1 MNKKCP
7 QKHLQRTL
15 LLVLALLLPLFA
27 LAQTGETTV
36 DALVKMGFENVSWA
50 ENSEER
56 VFLLENNVYRATGV
70 GIGKALDEIQ
80 KSGMPDGGKLC
91 RLIVLNNNVP
101 MISLC
106 CNTGE
111 LEGKEVSRK
120 DWNVSYDLGDG
131 WDLVKGEKRRNS
143 SLYKVDFLVYP
154 EVSFKNVKL
163 SVMYEFLINVSPAL
177 EVSLWRGSKLSAQVI
192 VPILNQYG
200 YKYDDVRPGFVTLSQ
215 KFRLPFNIFVTGTI
229 GTFNNNRW
237 GADLKVEHFFKNE
250 RFSVD
255 GRFSY
260 TGWGEWGEYILGD
273 MINPFRYGYD
283 KNSMLFTGSVGGSY
297 YLPRYNMQFSLHGE
311 KYLLGE
317 YGVRFDMIRY
327 FRYCA
332 IGFYG
337 MKVQYAGNKGF
348 NAGFRFQVLL
358 PPYRYKRHSYEP
370 RVMLSRNMGLSY
382 NAGNEFVYGKGFKAQ
397 ASDNIMESNRF
408 NPYYIKSELL
418 NF

>member
-1 MNKKCP
+1 MDRKCT
-7 QKHLQRTL
+7 QKHLQRTIL
-15 LLVLALLLPLFA
+15 LFIALFLPLFV
-27 LAQTGETTV
+27 LAQNGDYTV

-50 ENSEER
+50 ENGEER
-56 VFLLENNVYRATGV
+56 VYLLENNVYRTTGV
-70 GIGKALDEIQ
+70 GIGVALDEIQ
-80 KSGMPDGGKLC
+80 KTGMPEDGKTC
-91 RLIVLNNNVP
+91 RLIVLSNNVP

-111 LEGKEVSRK
+111 LKGKEATRH

-131 WDLVKGEKRRNS
+131 WDLVKGEKRKNS

-154 EVSFKNVKL
+154 EFSFKNVKI
-163 SVMYEFLINVSPAL
+163 SVMYEFLINAAPAL
-177 EVSLWRGSKLSAQVI
+177 EVSLWRGSKLSAQVV

-215 KFRLPFNIFVTGTI
+215 RFRLPFNIFVTGTI

-260 TGWGEWGEYILGD
+260 TGWGEWGEYWLGEN
-273 MINPFRYGYD
+273 MNPFKYGYD
-283 KNSMLFTGSVGGSY
+283 KSSMIFTGSVGASY
-297 YLPRYNMQFSLHGE
+297 YVPRYNLQLSLHGE

-317 YGVRFDMIRY
+317 YGVRFDMIRH
-327 FRYCA
+327 FRYCS

-337 MKVQYAGNKGF
+337 MKVQYAGNDGF
-348 NAGFRFQVLL
+348 NGGFRFQVLL
-358 PPYRYKRHSYEP
+358 PPYRYKRHSYVP
-370 RVMLSRNMGLSY
+370 RVMLSKNVGISY
-382 NAGNEFVYGKGFKAQ
+382 NAGNELIYGKGFKAQ